1 MNRDEIEK
9 LMKAG
14 FDVAQRN
21 FFDDWLEN
29 ICWVFLGVCLGWLVR
44 FFTA

>member
-9 LMKAG
+9 LAKAG

-29 ICWVFLGVCLGWLVR
+29 VCWVFLGLVVGALVGK
-44 FFTA
+44 FLW